1 MRETFFLLDW
11 HLWRSCDV
19 ILWHFFWHHFFL
31 WFLFSFFKFASKF
44 FFFWVI
50 YYPLKISLRIGG
62 TWRIG
67 RTWSYPF
74 SLKFAFKVLQVLY
87 VIRNIFVLPK
97 IKKKMEKVL
106 VCYEWS
112 FDCLNECLKNVDGYF
127 KGVKKRA
134 DTSVHPLEY
143 SKSKSHIITV
153 IYFMKRRINEK
164 TIFWDFTLPLTI
176 LLLLI
181 SVIKWFGQMNI
192 FENNNIIFHLIF
204 PQSIPHFWLKLFF

>member
-1 MRETFFLLDW
+1 MRARFFFTWLIFMTLLWCDFMTFFLT
-11 HLWRSCDV
+11 SFFFV
-19 ILWHFFWHHFFL
+19 IS
-31 WFLFSFFKFASKF
+31 FLFLQICFKF

-106 VCYEWS
+106 ACYEWS
-112 FDCLNECLKNVDGYF
+112 FDCLNECLQNVNGCF
-127 KGVKKRA
+127 KGVK
-134 DTSVHPLEY
+134 
-143 SKSKSHIITV
+143 
-153 IYFMKRRINEK
+153 NE
-164 TIFWDFTLPLTI
+164 LI
-176 LLLLI
+176 LQ
-181 SVIKWFGQMNI
+181 F
-192 FENNNIIFHLIF
+192 
-204 PQSIPHFWLKLFF
+204 IP